1 MRKSIDTRA
10 IVEEILEDFENRFKV
25 SHIERI
31 SKREAKLSP
40 FPKKINPKLTNV
52 LIKSGIKSL
61 YSHQAQAI
69 KEILNKR
76 NTIVVTPTA
85 SGKTLCYNIPVLNS
99 IIKDPDTKAL
109 YLFPTKALSQDQIK
123 ALERLIIPLGID
135 IKTYTYDG
143 DTPTSVRKRLR
154 TYGNIIITNPDMLHT
169 GILPHHTRWLGFFTK
184 LKYVVIDEI
193 HTYRGLFG
201 SHMANLINR
210 LDRICKFYNSD
221 PIYICSSATIANP
234 KELVEKLTN
243 KEFVLIDDNGA
254 PSGEKWFI
262 FWNPPRIAE
271 TIERRR
277 SSLVEAKEIGKK
289 LIESGVQTIFFT
301 RTRVSA
307 EVLGTYLK
315 QSIDPGLVK
324 RIKSYRAGYLPIE
337 RREIEKKLFSG
348 DIIGVVSTTA
358 LELGID
364 IGELDSSILVGYP
377 GSISS
382 TWQQAG
388 RAGRGEDFAL
398 AILIASDNPIEQFL
412 MHNPGYFFG
421 NPVESAIIDPENI
434 YILVN
439 HIKCADFEIPF
450 KDGER
455 FGNIEILPYLKYLED
470 KKIIRHVG
478 EKWHWTSES
487 YPAEDISLRSTS
499 SDSFVIQN
507 RTNNHEVIGYV
518 DADTAFELIHPGA
531 IYLHQTQQ
539 YEVEDLNIDNKIAT
553 VAPVNVDYYTYA
565 VTKIKL
571 NVLSIDEKD
580 YLNKYQKEYGDVKV
594 TSTVTAYNKFKFYT
608 SEIVGGNKLKL
619 PSQIIHTNSTQIG
632 IKPSLLER
640 AVFSGGKSKDVLKA
654 SAILLENVVP
664 LYILCDRK
672 DVRTHW
678 ELKDEINELP
688 TIYFYDYVP
697 GGMGLSEKLYE
708 ILPEI
713 FNAALKLIKGCDCV
727 NGCPS
732 CIGPIYGK
740 MGNLIKQGTKFI
752 LSEMVKLNA

>member
-1 MRKSIDTRA
+1 MKENIDTKA
-10 IVEEILEDFENRFKV
+10 IIEEILEDFKNRSKV
-25 SHIERI
+25 AHIKRI
-31 SKREAKLSP
+31 PKRIAKLSP
-40 FPKKINPKLTNV
+40 FPENIDSKLVNV
-52 LIKSGIKSL
+52 LNESGIKSL
-61 YSHQAQAI
+61 YSHQTHAI
-69 KEILNKR
+69 KEVSNGN
-76 NTIVVTPTA
+76 NTVVVTPTA

-99 IIKDPDTKAL
+99 IIKDPDMRAL
-109 YLFPTKALSQDQIK
+109 YLFPTKALSQDQVK
-123 ALERLIIPLGID
+123 ALERLIVPLGID

-154 TYGNIIITNPDMLHT
+154 TYGNIIISNPDMLHT

-184 LKYVVIDEI
+184 LKFIVIDEI

-201 SHMANLINR
+201 SHMANVLKR

-234 KELVEKLTN
+234 KELAEKLTD
-243 KEFVLIDDNGA
+243 KEFILIDDNGA

-262 FWNPPRIAE
+262 FWNPPRVAK

-277 SSLVEAKEIGKK
+277 SSLLEAKEIGKK
-289 LIESGVQTIFFT
+289 LIEEGVQTIFFT
-301 RTRVSA
+301 RSRVSA

-315 QSIDPGLVK
+315 QSVDPKLAES
-324 RIKSYRAGYLPIE
+324 IKSYRAGYLPIE

-348 DIIGVVSTTA
+348 EVMGVVSTTA

-398 AILIASDNPIEQFL
+398 SILIASDNPIEQFL
-412 MHNPGYFFG
+412 MYNPEYFFG

-455 FGNIEILPYLKYLED
+455 FGSIDIIPYLKYLEE
-470 KKIIRHVG
+470 KKILRHVE
-478 EKWHWTSES
+478 EKWYWTSES

-499 SDSFVIQN
+499 SDSFVIQD
-507 RTNNHEVIGYV
+507 RTNNYEVIGYI
-518 DADTAFELIHPGA
+518 DADTAFELIHTGA

-539 YEVEDLNIDNKIAT
+539 YEVENLDIDKKIAT
-553 VAPVNVDYYTYA
+553 VAPVNVDYYTDA

-571 NVLSIDEKD
+571 NVLSIDKKEN
-580 YLNKYQKEYGDVKV
+580 LGKYQKEYGDVRV

-608 SEIVGGNKLKL
+608 NEIVGGDKLKL
-619 PSQIIHTNSTQIG
+619 PSQLIHTNSAWIG

-640 AVFSGGKSKDVLKA
+640 AVIAGGKTKDVLKA
-654 SAILLENVVP
+654 SAILLENVIP

-688 TIYFYDYVP
+688 TIYFYDCVP

-740 MGNLIKQGTKFI
+740 MGNLIKQGTELI
-752 LSEMVKLNA
+752 LSELVK

>member
-1 MRKSIDTRA
+1 MIKRHDKTKVVI
-10 IVEEILEDFENRFKV
+10 EEILEDFENRFKLA
-25 SHIERI
+25 HIERI
-31 SKREAKLSP
+31 PKSEAVLSP
-40 FPKKINPKLTNV
+40 FPENINSKLVNV
-52 LIKSGIKSL
+52 LKESGIKSL
-61 YSHQAQAI
+61 YSHQSQAI
-69 KEILNKR
+69 KEVSNGN
-76 NTIVVTPTA
+76 NTVVVTPTA

-99 IIKDPDTKAL
+99 IIKDPDTRAL
-109 YLFPTKALSQDQIK
+109 YLFPTKALSQDQVK
-123 ALERLIIPLGID
+123 ALERLIVPLGID

-184 LKYVVIDEI
+184 LKFIVIDEI

-201 SHMANLINR
+201 SHMANVLKR
-210 LDRICKFYNSD
+210 LDRICKFYNSY

-234 KELVEKLTN
+234 KELAEKLTD

-262 FWNPPRIAE
+262 FWNPPRVAE

-277 SSLVEAKEIGKK
+277 SPLLEAKEIGKK
-289 LIESGVQTIFFT
+289 LIEAGVQTIFFT

-307 EVLGTYLK
+307 EILGTYLK
-315 QSIDPGLVK
+315 QGVDLQLAN

-337 RREIEKKLFSG
+337 RRKIEKQLFSG
-348 DIIGVVSTTA
+348 EIMGVVSTTA

-398 AILIASDNPIEQFL
+398 AVLVASDNPIEQFL
-412 MHNPGYFFG
+412 MHNPMYFFG

-455 FGNIEILPYLKYLED
+455 FGNIDILPYLKYLED
-470 KKIIRHVG
+470 KKILRHVG

-499 SDSFVIQN
+499 SDSYVIQD
-507 RTNNHEVIGYV
+507 RTNNHEVVGYI

-531 IYLHQTQQ
+531 IYLHQSQQ
-539 YEVEDLNIDNKIAT
+539 YGVENLDIDKKIAT
-553 VAPVNVDYYTYA
+553 VAPVNVDYYTMD

-571 NVLSIDEKD
+571 NVLTIDKKD
-580 YLNKYQKEYGDVKV
+580 DSGKYQKVYGDVKV

-608 SEIVGGNKLKL
+608 NEIVGGNKLKL
-619 PSQIIHTNSTQIG
+619 PSQLIHTNSTWIC

-640 AVFSGGKSKDVLKA
+640 SVIAGGKTKDVLKA

-697 GGMGLSEKLYE
+697 GGMGLSEKLYD
-708 ILPEI
+708 ILPDI
-713 FNAALKLIKGCDCV
+713 FNATLKLIKGCDCA

-740 MGNLIKQGTKFI
+740 MGKLIKQSTEYL
-752 LSEMVKLNA
+752 LSELIK

>member
-1 MRKSIDTRA
+1 MKENIDTKA
-10 IVEEILEDFENRFKV
+10 VIEEILEDFENRFKLA
-25 SHIERI
+25 HIERI
-31 SKREAKLSP
+31 PKREAELSP
-40 FPKKINPKLTNV
+40 FPENINSKLVNV
-52 LIKSGIKSL
+52 LKESGIKSL

-69 KEILNKR
+69 KEISNGK

-99 IIKDPDTKAL
+99 IIKDPDARAL
-109 YLFPTKALSQDQIK
+109 YLFPTKALSQDQVK
-123 ALERLIIPLGID
+123 ALERLIVPLGID

-184 LKYVVIDEI
+184 LKYIVIDEI

-201 SHMANLINR
+201 SHMANVLKR
-210 LDRICKFYNSD
+210 LDRICKFYNSN

-234 KELVEKLTN
+234 KELAEKLTD
-243 KEFVLIDDNGA
+243 KEFILIDDNGA

-262 FWNPPRIAE
+262 FWNPPRVAK

-277 SSLVEAKEIGKK
+277 SSLLEAKEIGKK
-289 LIESGVQTIFFT
+289 LIEEGVQTIFFT
-301 RTRVSA
+301 RSRVSA

-315 QSIDPGLVK
+315 QSVDPKLAES
-324 RIKSYRAGYLPIE
+324 IKSYRAGYLPIE

-348 DIIGVVSTTA
+348 EVMGVVSTTA

-398 AILIASDNPIEQFL
+398 SILIASDNPIEQFL
-412 MHNPGYFFG
+412 MYNPEYFFG

-455 FGNIEILPYLKYLED
+455 FGNIDIISYLKYLED
-470 KKIIRHVG
+470 KKILRHVE
-478 EKWHWTSES
+478 EKWYWTSES

-499 SDSFVIQN
+499 SDSFVIQD
-507 RTNNHEVIGYV
+507 RTNNYEVIGYI
-518 DADTAFELIHPGA
+518 DADTAFELIHTGA

-539 YEVEDLNIDNKIAT
+539 YEVENLNIDKKIAT
-553 VAPVNVDYYTYA
+553 VAPVNVDYYTDA
-565 VTKIKL
+565 VTKTKL
-571 NVLSIDEKD
+571 NVLSIDEKED
-580 YLNKYQKEYGDVKV
+580 LGKYQKEYGDVKV

-608 SEIVGGNKLKL
+608 NEIVGGNKLKL
-619 PSQIIHTNSTQIG
+619 PSQLIHTNSAWIG

-640 AVFSGGKSKDVLKA
+640 AVIAGGKTKDVLKA
-654 SAILLENVVP
+654 SAILLENVIP

-688 TIYFYDYVP
+688 TIYFYDCVP

-740 MGNLIKQGTKFI
+740 MGNLVKQSTELI
-752 LSEMVKLNA
+752 LSELVK

>member
-1 MRKSIDTRA
+1 MKENIDTKA
-10 IVEEILEDFENRFKV
+10 IIEEILEDFKNRSKV
-25 SHIERI
+25 AHIKRI
-31 SKREAKLSP
+31 PKRIAKLSP
-40 FPKKINPKLTNV
+40 FPENINSKLVNV
-52 LIKSGIKSL
+52 LNESGIKSL
-61 YSHQAQAI
+61 YSHQTHAI
-69 KEILNKR
+69 KEVSNG
-76 NTIVVTPTA
+76 NNAVVVTPTA

-99 IIKDPDTKAL
+99 IIKDPDARAL
-109 YLFPTKALSQDQIK
+109 YLFPTKALSQDQVK
-123 ALERLIIPLGID
+123 ALERLIVPLGID

-154 TYGNIIITNPDMLHT
+154 TYGNIIISNPDMLHT

-184 LKYVVIDEI
+184 LKFIVIDEI

-201 SHMANLINR
+201 SHMANVLKR

-234 KELVEKLTN
+234 KELAEKLTD
-243 KEFVLIDDNGA
+243 KEFILIDDNGA

-262 FWNPPRIAE
+262 FWNPPRVAK

-277 SSLVEAKEIGKK
+277 SSLLEAKEIGKK
-289 LIESGVQTIFFT
+289 LIEEGVQTIFFT
-301 RTRVSA
+301 RSRVSA

-315 QSIDPGLVK
+315 QSVDPKLAES
-324 RIKSYRAGYLPIE
+324 IKSYRAGYLPIE

-348 DIIGVVSTTA
+348 EAMGVVSTTA

-398 AILIASDNPIEQFL
+398 SILIASDNPIEQFL
-412 MHNPGYFFG
+412 MYNPEYFFG

-455 FGNIEILPYLKYLED
+455 FGSIDIIPYLKYLEE
-470 KKIIRHVG
+470 KKILRHVE
-478 EKWHWTSES
+478 EKWYWTSES

-499 SDSFVIQN
+499 SDSFVIQD
-507 RTNNHEVIGYV
+507 RTNNYEVIGYI
-518 DADTAFELIHPGA
+518 DADTAFELIHTGA

-539 YEVEDLNIDNKIAT
+539 YEVENLDIDKKIAT
-553 VAPVNVDYYTYA
+553 VAPVNVDYYTDA

-571 NVLSIDEKD
+571 NVISIDKKEN
-580 YLNKYQKEYGDVKV
+580 LGKYQKEYGDVRV

-608 SEIVGGNKLKL
+608 NEIVGGNKLKL
-619 PSQIIHTNSTQIG
+619 PSQLIHTNSAWIG

-640 AVFSGGKSKDVLKA
+640 VVIAGGKTKDILKA
-654 SAILLENVVP
+654 SAILLENVIP

-688 TIYFYDYVP
+688 TIYFYDCVP

-713 FNAALKLIKGCDCV
+713 FNAALKLIKGCDCT

-740 MGNLIKQGTKFI
+740 MGNLIKQSTEYL
-752 LSEMVKLNA
+752 LSKISVRS

>member
-1 MRKSIDTRA
+1 LNKNIDTKA
-10 IVEEILEDFENRFKV
+10 IIEEILEDFKNRSKIA
-25 SHIERI
+25 HIKRI
-31 SKREAKLSP
+31 PKREAKLSS
-40 FPKKINPKLTNV
+40 FPKNIDPKLFNV
-52 LIKSGIKSL
+52 LKESGIKSL

-69 KEILNKR
+69 KEISNEK

-99 IIKDPDTKAL
+99 IIKDPDARAL

-123 ALERLIIPLGID
+123 ALERLIVPLGID

-184 LKYVVIDEI
+184 LKYIVIDEI

-201 SHMANLINR
+201 SHMSNLLKR
-210 LDRICKFYNSD
+210 LDRICKFYNSN

-234 KELVEKLTN
+234 KELAEKLTD
-243 KEFVLIDDNGA
+243 KEFILIDDNGA

-262 FWNPPRIAE
+262 FWNPPRVAK

-277 SSLVEAKEIGKK
+277 SSLLEAKEIGKK
-289 LIESGVQTIFFT
+289 LIEEGVQTIFFT
-301 RTRVSA
+301 RSRVSA
-307 EVLGTYLK
+307 ELLGTYLK
-315 QSIDPGLVK
+315 QSVDPKLAES
-324 RIKSYRAGYLPIE
+324 IKSYRAGYLPIE

-348 DIIGVVSTTA
+348 EVMGVVSTTA

-398 AILIASDNPIEQFL
+398 SILIASDNPIEQFL
-412 MHNPGYFFG
+412 MYNPEYFFG

-455 FGNIEILPYLKYLED
+455 FGSIDIIPYLKYLED
-470 KKIIRHVG
+470 KKILRHVG
-478 EKWHWTSES
+478 GKWYWTSES

-499 SDSFVIQN
+499 SDSFVIQD
-507 RTNNHEVIGYV
+507 RTNNYEVIGYI

-531 IYLHQTQQ
+531 IYLHQSQQ
-539 YEVEDLNIDNKIAT
+539 YEVENLDIDKKIAS
-553 VAPVNVDYYTYA
+553 VAPANVNYYTDA

-571 NVLSIDEKD
+571 NVLSIDEKED
-580 YLNKYQKEYGDVKV
+580 LGKYQKEYGDVKV
-594 TSTVTAYNKFKFYT
+594 TSTVTAFNKFKFYT
-608 SEIVGGNKLKL
+608 NEIVGGNKLKL
-619 PSQIIHTNSTQIG
+619 PSQLVHTNSAWIG

-640 AVFSGGKSKDVLKA
+640 AVIAGVKTKDVLKA
-654 SAILLENVVP
+654 SAILLENVIP

-697 GGMGLSEKLYE
+697 GGMGLSEKLYD

-713 FNAALKLIKGCDCV
+713 FNAALKLIKDCDCA

-732 CIGPIYGK
+732 CIGPIYGR
-740 MGNLIKQGTKFI
+740 MGNLIKQGTEFI
-752 LSEMVKLNA
+752 LAELVK